1 MLYDDA
7 IRFSFPNVDSAI
19 DAFET
24 LQELGYEPVMEED
37 TGGPPTLHIHVERSD
52 VQSALEIVQTHGGEI
67 VDTAPLGAMEN
78 VAEDGPGCNIEGR
91 GLPAHTVNEDFSEAY
106 MTGLSESF
114 AGDDTGVLVEGYRDS
129 VYE

>member
-7 IRFSFPNVDSAI
+7 IRFSFPNMDSAI

-24 LQELGYEPVMEED
+24 LQELGYDPVMEE
-37 TGGPPTLHIHVERSD
+37 GAEEHPTLHIHVERSD

-67 VDTAPLGAMEN
+67 RDTAEVGNA
-78 VAEDGPGCNIEGR
+78 ADGPECNLEGQ
-91 GLPAHTVNEDFSEAY
+91 GLPAHLVNEDFSEAY
-106 MTGLSESF
+106 MTGLSQAL
-114 AGDDTGVLVEGYRDS
+114 AGDDTGVLAEGYKDS